1 VRLVPA
7 DSLDLD
13 ALLDLFNAAYADYAV
28 PLQLDRAGLEFTL
41 AISDV
46 DLGASRIAYADG
58 KPAAFAFLAVRG
70 GEGWIGG
77 MGTVAARRRQ
87 GLGEAALVD
96 VLTSARTA
104 GLESVRLEVIE
115 GNTPAIRLYEK
126 LGFERIRRLGVWL
139 LEDAPPRV
147 TKAQE
152 ADADDAHA
160 WIVSAR
166 TEPEP
171 WQRAD
176 ESLVHM
182 RARGLRPAALTVDLD
197 GETSGAAL
205 YHRVGDLPRVLQLG
219 ARDVQAATH
228 LLAAV
233 AAQGDGL
240 RFVNVPDEEPA
251 AAALERLRARIEVRQ
266 HEMRL
271 FLDRIRIH
279 P

>member
-1 VRLVPA
+1 MRLVPA

-13 ALLDLFNAAYADYAV
+13 ALLALFNAAYADYAV

-46 DLGASRIAYADG
+46 DLGASRIAYADCE
-58 KPAAFAFLAVRG
+58 PAAFAFLAVRG

-77 MGTVAARRRQ
+77 MGTVAAHRRR
-87 GLGEAALVD
+87 GLGEATLVD
-96 VLTSARTA
+96 VLTTARA
-104 GLESVRLEVIE
+104 RGLESVRLEVIE
-115 GNTPAIRLYEK
+115 DNSPAIRLYEK
-126 LGFERIRRLGVWL
+126 LGFERIRGLGVWL
-139 LEDAPPRV
+139 LEDAPPRI
-147 TKAQE
+147 TKAQD
-152 ADADDAHA
+152 ADAEDAHA

-197 GETSGAAL
+197 GESAGAVL
-205 YHRVGDLPRVLQLG
+205 YHQVGDLPRILQLG

-240 RFVNVPDEEPA
+240 RFVNVPGDEPA
-251 AAALERLRARIEVRQ
+251 AAALERLRARVEVRQ
-266 HEMRL
+266 HEMQLRL
-271 FLDRIRIH
+271 
-279 P
+279 

>member
-1 VRLVPA
+1 VRLLPA

-13 ALLDLFNAAYADYAV
+13 GLLALFNAAYADYAV

-46 DLGASRIAYADG
+46 DLRASRIAFAG
-58 KPAAFAFLAVRG
+58 AEPAAFAFLAVRG

-77 MGTVAARRRQ
+77 MATVAAQRRR
-87 GLGEAALVD
+87 GLAEAALVD
-96 VLTSARTA
+96 VLTAVRA
-104 GLESVRLEVIE
+104 GGLESVRLEVIE

-126 LGFERIRRLGVWL
+126 LGFAPIRGLGVWL
-139 LEDAPPRV
+139 LEDAPPRI

-152 ADADDAHA
+152 ADAEAAHA
-160 WIVSAR
+160 WIASAR
-166 TEPEP
+166 TQPEP

-182 RARGLRPAALTVDLD
+182 RARGLRPAALTVELE
-197 GETSGAAL
+197 GETAGAVL

-219 ARDVQAATH
+219 ARDVEAATH

-233 AAQGDGL
+233 AAEGDGL
-240 RFVNVPDEEPA
+240 RFVNVPDDDPA
-251 AAALERLRARIEVRQ
+251 AAALARLGARIEVRQ

-271 FLDRIRIH
+271 SL
-279 P
+279 

>member
-1 VRLVPA
+1 VHLTPA
-7 DSLDLD
+7 DALDLD
-13 ALLDLFNAAYADYAV
+13 GLLAVFNAAYADYAV

-46 DLGASRIAYADG
+46 DLAASRIAVDG
-58 KPAAFAFLAVRG
+58 GEAVAFAFLALRC

-77 MGTVAARRRQ
+77 MGTVAARRRR

-96 VLTSARTA
+96 VLTGARA
-104 GLESVRLEVIE
+104 GGLESVRLEVIE
-115 GNTPAIRLYEK
+115 GNTPAIALYEK
-126 LGFERIRRLGVWL
+126 LGFERIRGLGVWL
-139 LEDAPPRV
+139 LEDAPPRI
-147 TKAQE
+147 TKAQD
-152 ADADDAHA
+152 ADADEAHA
-160 WIVSAR
+160 WIASAR
-166 TEPEP
+166 REPEP

-197 GETSGAAL
+197 GEPAGAVL

-219 ARDVQAATH
+219 ARSVEAATH

-240 RFVNVPDEEPA
+240 RFVNVPDDDPA
-251 AAALERLRARIEVRQ
+251 AAALARLGARTEVRQ

-271 FLDRIRIH
+271 SL
-279 P
+279 